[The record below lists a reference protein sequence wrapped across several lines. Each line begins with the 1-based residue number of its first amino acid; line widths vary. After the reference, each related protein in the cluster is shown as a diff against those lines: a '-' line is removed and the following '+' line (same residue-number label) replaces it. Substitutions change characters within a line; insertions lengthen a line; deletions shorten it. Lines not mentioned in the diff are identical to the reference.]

1 MTVRMFFAA
10 DIHGNTLVW
19 RKWLNAVNVY
29 KANVIILAG
38 DLTGKAVVPI
48 FDKGNSYE
56 AEVMGKKY
64 TAKSKDELEALKER
78 IENISYYYIVLTPQ
92 EAQEI
97 AADPK
102 KQEKLFEQV
111 MTERLRKW
119 LDLLTEKVDLKNVT
133 AIVMPG
139 NDDERYIDETIKSY
153 EDRGVIYPLDKT
165 VEITYGYK
173 IISHEYV
180 NPTPWNTP
188 REAPEDKLEK
198 ILRDKIEKSG
208 EKEFSKVLF
217 NFHCPPYD
225 TKLDLAPKL
234 DKNLKPVYVGG
245 KPLMVHVGSKAVR
258 KLEEEYQPL
267 MGLHGHIHESYAS
280 DKIGRTIVVNPGS
293 EYTEGLL
300 RGFIIEFEP
309 DGLKNYWKIEG

>member
-1 MTVRMFFAA
+1 MTIRMFFAA

-48 FDKGNSYE
+48 FDKKDHYE
-56 AEVMGKKY
+56 AEVLGRKIV
-64 TAKSKDELEALKER
+64 AKTEEELEKLKEK
-78 IENISYYYIVLTPQ
+78 IENMAYYYVILTP
-92 EAQEI
+92 EEVQEI
-97 AADPK
+97 AADPR
-102 KQEKLFEQV
+102 KQEEMFKQV
-111 MTERLRKW
+111 MTERMRKW
-119 LDLLTEKVDLKNVT
+119 LDLLVEKVDMKEVT

-139 NDDERYIDETIKSY
+139 NDDEKYIDEVINSY
-153 EDRGVIYPLDKT
+153 EDKGVINPLDKL
-165 VEITYGYK
+165 VELKYGYQ
-173 IISHEYV
+173 IVSHEYV

-188 REAPEDKLEK
+188 REAPDNKLEK
-198 ILRDKIEKSG
+198 MLREKIDKFGIKD
-208 EKEFSKVLF
+208 FSKVLF
-217 NFHCPPYD
+217 NFHCPPFG

-245 KPLMVHVGSKAVR
+245 RPVLVHVGSKAVR
-258 KLEEEYQPL
+258 KVIEEYQPL

-280 DKIGRTIVVNPGS
+280 DKLGNTVVVNPGS

-300 RGFIIEFEP
+300 RGFIIELEP

>member
-1 MTVRMFFAA
+1 MTFRMFFAA
-10 DIHGNTLVW
+10 DIHGNTIVW

-29 KANVIILAG
+29 NADVIILAG
-38 DLTGKAVVPI
+38 DLTGKAIVPI
-48 FDKGNSYE
+48 VDYGDRYE
-56 AEVMGKKY
+56 TTLIDQKLVARSSE
-64 TAKSKDELEALKER
+64 ELEKIKER
-78 IENISYYYIVLTPQ
+78 IEGIAYYYVILTKEELQ
-92 EAQEI
+92 DIAQS
-97 AADPK
+97 PK
-102 KQEKLFEQV
+102 KQEELFKKV
-111 MTERLRKW
+111 MVERLEKW
-119 LDLLTEKVDLKNVT
+119 LNLLVEKVDLRKTT

-139 NDDERYIDETIKSY
+139 NDDEKYIDETIKRF

-165 VEITYGYK
+165 VELPYGYQV
-173 IISHEYV
+173 ISHEYV

-198 ILRDKIEKSG
+198 MLRKKIEKSG
-208 EKEFSKVLF
+208 VKDFKKALF
-217 NFHCPPYD
+217 NFHCPPWN

-245 KPLMVHVGSKAVR
+245 RPVLVHVGSRAVR

-280 DKIGRTIVVNPGS
+280 DKIGDTIVINPGS
-293 EYTEGLL
+293 EYSEGLL

-309 DGLKNYWKIEG
+309 DGLKTYWKIEG